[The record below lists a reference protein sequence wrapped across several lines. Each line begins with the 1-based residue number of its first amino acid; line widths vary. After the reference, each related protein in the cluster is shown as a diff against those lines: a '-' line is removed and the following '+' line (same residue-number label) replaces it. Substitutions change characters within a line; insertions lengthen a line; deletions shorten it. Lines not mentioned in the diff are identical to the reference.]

1 MQTLQSHSQLSR
13 FARTA
18 AGGQPAPCAASGRS
32 GWRGRGWLAL
42 CVVATLLSLVS
53 FRYVLPH
60 VPFPIRNSN
69 FVLRRPWLVTHV
81 VSASVALLVGPWQFL
96 KRLRIARREL
106 HRRIGW
112 VYVIAVVIGWI
123 SSIPVALH
131 APSGVPA
138 QAGYIV
144 LGLAWIIT
152 TSLGLSTAIQGQFEE
167 HRRWMTRSYALAC
180 GAITLRLIL
189 PVCLVSGMSFKHA
202 EPLSVWACWIVN
214 LCIAQY
220 LLRAPAAG
228 TKPTEAGSKA
238 FATSA

>member
-1 MQTLQSHSQLSR
+1 MQTLQSHSQSAR
-13 FARTA
+13 FAKTA
-18 AGGQPAPCAASGRS
+18 LGSSVPHKAGSGS
-32 GWRGRGWLAL
+32 GWRGRGWSSL

-96 KRLRIARREL
+96 KSLRTARREL

-112 VYVIAVVIGWI
+112 VYVIAVLIGWI

-144 LGLAWIIT
+144 LGLAWITT
-152 TSLGLSTAIQGQFEE
+152 TSLGLLTAIRGQLEE

-180 GAITLRLIL
+180 GSITLRLIL

-202 EPLSVWACWIVN
+202 EPLSVWACWIMN

-220 LLRAPAAG
+220 LLKGPAAAM
-228 TKPTEAGSKA
+228 KQKEAGSIA